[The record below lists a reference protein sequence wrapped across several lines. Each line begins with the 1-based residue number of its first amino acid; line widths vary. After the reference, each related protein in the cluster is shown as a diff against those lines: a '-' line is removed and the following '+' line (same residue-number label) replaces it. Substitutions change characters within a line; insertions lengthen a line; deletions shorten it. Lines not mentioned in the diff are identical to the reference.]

1 MSGPAAAGPR
11 TQLLVVDDEDN
22 LRRGLRMHL
31 ELEGFRVRAVA
42 HLAAARAALADRPA
56 DLVVL
61 DASLPDGDGFDFAA
75 ELRRDGDL
83 TPILLLTVR
92 ASSAHRVAG
101 LDAGA
106 DDYLTKPFA
115 MAELLARIRALL
127 RRRRWDGAGGPG
139 HVPAVVQVG
148 AAQVDFA
155 AQVVRRP
162 DDARARPRELTKLE
176 ADLVRYFLANPGRV
190 LSRQELLT
198 SVWGL
203 PNYPNTRTVD
213 NFLLRL
219 RKIFEAD
226 PSHPRRFVSV
236 RGAGYKYLPEDAS

>member
-1 MSGPAAAGPR
+1 MSQPTSRTSAPR

-22 LRRGLRMHL
+22 LRRGLRLHL
-31 ELEGFRVRAVA
+31 ELEGFRVRAA
-42 HLAAARAALADRPA
+42 ADLAQARAALADRPA
-56 DLVVL
+56 DLLVL

-127 RRRRWDGAGGPG
+127 RRRRWDAAADASSQ
-139 HVPAVVQVG
+139 VPAVVHVG
-148 AAQVDFA
+148 AAEVDFS
-155 AQVVRRP
+155 AQLVRRGR
-162 DDARARPRELTKLE
+162 DERELTKLE
-176 ADLVRYFLANPGRV
+176 ADLVRYFLANLGRV
-190 LSRQELLT
+190 LSRQELLAE
-198 SVWGL
+198 VWGL

-213 NFLLRL
+213 NFVLRL
-219 RKIFEAD
+219 RKIFEDD
-226 PSHPRRFVSV
+226 PGRPLLFVSV
-236 RGAGYKYLPEDAS
+236 RGAGYKYLPGDS